1 MNFNLLISWS
11 PKVKPSSATSRIRP
25 AILFFAVLL
34 LIPFFG
40 KAQDAGPGTGVLKGR
55 IAEDGEG
62 IPNVHILNL
71 SAERATIT
79 NAEGYFNLN
88 ARIGDTLLISAI
100 RYERKSFVVTNQM
113 LESPGLRIE
122 MEPFVNQLEEV
133 VLRPYNLSGDLTE
146 DLINLD
152 VEQPVTAAS
161 LNLPNAYAKKRTQA
175 ERQLIEA
182 RSGGAGIPLNPILN
196 AISGRTKM
204 LKKRLARDQAYI
216 QTQEVRARYTDSLF
230 VSDLKIP
237 EIRIPDFMYFCEVDP
252 EFAVLAASED
262 DLKMWDFLKAKGMEY
277 RKSNELD

>member
-1 MNFNLLISWS
+1 
-11 PKVKPSSATSRIRP
+11 VRPSNATNRNSAAT
-25 AILFFAVLL
+25 FVFVVLL
-34 LIPFFG
+34 LFPVLG
-40 KAQDAGPGTGVLKGR
+40 KSQDVGIRSGILQGR
-55 IAEDGEG
+55 IVEDGEG

-79 NAEGYFNLN
+79 NAEGYFDLDT
-88 ARIGDTLLISAI
+88 RVGDTLLISAI
-100 RYERKSFVVTNQM
+100 RYERKNFVVTDQM
-113 LESPGLRIE
+113 LQSSSLLIAL
-122 MEPFVNQLEEV
+122 EPFVNQLEEV

-161 LNLPNAYAKKRTQA
+161 LNLPNAYAKRRTQA

-204 LKKRLARDQAYI
+204 LKKRLARDQAYL
-216 QTQEVRARYTDSLF
+216 QTQEVRQRYADSLF
-230 VSDLKIP
+230 VSDLRIP

-252 EFAVLAASED
+252 EFAVLADSED
-262 DLKMWDFLKAKGMEY
+262 ELKMWDFLKAKGLEY